1 MSGGAGLADE
11 NKGPVMGL
19 KLRLQSKG
27 NKMKS
32 GMKK

>member
-19 KLRLQSKG
+19 KLRLQSKV
-27 NKMKS
+27 KTLKFL
-32 GMKK
+32 K